1 MKYSW
6 PNIYNNINRQSRG
19 HIKAYLT
26 KQPIQSNSSPPFPF
40 FFQKIRDF
48 EKSTTLADRQQRTL
62 FWPISCANTRRKRG
76 KRAGSSASP
85 SSPSVSTENFARE
98 SRAFSGII
106 YHIHATTNIHPLFRA
121 SSLFPREKERKRGGG
136 GETFIRWRL
145 VPRRF
150 RNPRRESIFR
160 DTREPLLQ
168 RPLAGNFWG
177 IKSVND
183 DDDDDGRRN
192 VKLETFH
199 YSIRFENGSGI
210 FRKKLGNL
218 HYIEFEVYDKW
229 FVESFINIGGSNFS
243 DFHKRERKIK
253 RLEISL

>member
-6 PNIYNNINRQSRG
+6 PNIYNYINRQSRG

-26 KQPIQSNSSPPFPF
+26 EQPIQSNSSPPFPF

-106 YHIHATTNIHPLFRA
+106 YHIHATTNIHPLFSFSTR
-121 SSLFPREKERKRGGG
+121 ERK
-136 GETFIRWRL
+136 EK
-145 VPRRF
+145 RRRRRDVYTLTARSTPF

-183 DDDDDGRRN
+183 DDDDDDGRRN
-192 VKLETFH
+192 VKLESRNF
-199 YSIRFENGSGI
+199 IRFDSKTVPGY
-210 FRKKLGNL
+210 FAKNL
-218 HYIEFEVYDKW
+218 AIYIT
-229 FVESFINIGGSNFS
+229 
-243 DFHKRERKIK
+243 
-253 RLEISL
+253 

>member
-19 HIKAYLT
+19 HIKAYCIES
-26 KQPIQSNSSPPFPF
+26 QPIQSNSSPPFPF

-183 DDDDDGRRN
+183 DDDDDDGRRN
-192 VKLETFH
+192 VKLESRNF
-199 YSIRFENGSGI
+199 IRFDSKTVAGY
-210 FRKKLGNL
+210 FAKNL
-218 HYIEFEVYDKW
+218 AIYIT
-229 FVESFINIGGSNFS
+229 
-243 DFHKRERKIK
+243 
-253 RLEISL
+253 